1 LSDFEREDDLS
12 FESEES
18 AEGSQSAIFNDEE
31 SIDVD
36 QYEPEFGEE
45 DPNDE
50 WAARARSVEDDLVA
64 RIPEHKLRPRLE
76 PTRRAVELL
85 GDPQK
90 AYRVIHVTGTNGK
103 TSTTRFIERI
113 LREHGLRTGRF
124 TSPHLVRLNERMAI
138 DGEPVSN
145 ERLYTVWQ
153 EIKPLIEIIDAQL
166 EAEGDTRLTFFEALA
181 VLGFAVFADA
191 PVDVLV
197 LEVGMGGE
205 WDSTNVADGDV
216 AVFTPISMDHAER
229 LGDTIAEIATTKSGI
244 IKEGAYVLSSAQPAE
259 AMPVLQAKAAE
270 LAEAFASYGPQ
281 FELIETIATDL
292 GQTFSVRTLAGE
304 YHDIHLPVHGEYQ
317 AQNAALA
324 IAAVEAFMGAGNQ
337 RIMDDIVRASLADAS
352 SPGRLQV
359 IHRDPLVILDAAHNP
374 GGAESL
380 AHALATTFGKPY
392 AVGVLAA
399 LGDKDA
405 TGFFELLDDSLV
417 EVVITQSDSPR
428 AVPAE
433 ELAATARKV
442 FGEDRVHVS
451 KHPLEAIELAK
462 SLLPG
467 APTKGAVV
475 VTGSITLIGQVLK
488 LQQQEVDADVE

>member
-1 LSDFEREDDLS
+1 MSDEREYDSELDSLS
-12 FESEES
+12 ADSV
-18 AEGSQSAIFNDEE
+18 IFSDEE

-36 QYEPEFGEE
+36 QYEPEFGDDDE
-45 DPNDE
+45 DDG
-50 WAARARSVEDDLVA
+50 WAKLAQTVEDDLVA

-166 EAEGDTRLTFFEALA
+166 EAEGETRLTFFEALA

-229 LGDTIAEIATTKSGI
+229 LGETIAEIATTKSGI
-244 IKEGAYVLSSAQPAE
+244 IKPGSFVISSKQPAE
-259 AMPVLQAKAAE
+259 AMPVLQSKAGE
-270 LAEAFASYGPQ
+270 LAERFASYGAQ
-281 FELIETIATDL
+281 FELIETAATDM

-304 YHDIHLPVHGEYQ
+304 YHGIHLPVHGAYQ
-317 AQNAALA
+317 AENAALA

-359 IHRDPLVILDAAHNP
+359 LQRDPLVILDAAHNP

-380 AHALATTFGKPY
+380 AQALATTFGKPY
-392 AVGVLAA
+392 AIGVIGV

-405 TGFFELLDDSLV
+405 TGFLELLDDSLV

-428 AVPAE
+428 AVPAT
-433 ELAATARKV
+433 ELAETARKV
-442 FGEDRVHVS
+442 FGAERVHVAA
-451 KHPLEAIELAK
+451 HPLEAIALAK
-462 SLLPG
+462 TLLPG
-467 APTKGAVV
+467 APTKGAIV